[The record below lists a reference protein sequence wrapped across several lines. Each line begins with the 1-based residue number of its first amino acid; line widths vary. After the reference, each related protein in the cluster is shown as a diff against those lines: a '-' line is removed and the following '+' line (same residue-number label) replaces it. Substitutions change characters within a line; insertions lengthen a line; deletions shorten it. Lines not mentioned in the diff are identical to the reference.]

1 MKAEGQRNISLLFN
15 RTSRRFFR
23 GMLVDP
29 LSISFVGLTTIFV
42 FLFYTTNFRQ
52 ELENFFHDVRLRLM
66 PESSLS
72 SHVSVVTIDN
82 VSISKLERDSLR
94 LRVDANKQP
103 YLNLRTLTQTA
114 GILANTEASAIV
126 LLMPEHAFPPD
137 DPDMAELRDIIKF
150 DPRFVVG
157 TTGYHQTIPNLKSLP
172 SNFSGISSQTA
183 AAETFR
189 SRSNAIIRQMP
200 YLSYLGL
207 HQTVNLAPKIAS
219 MTNPNFAL
227 KSGNYLI
234 KFNSPKTYR
243 VTKIEDL
250 VNTPEKTM
258 GRFKDNVVV
267 VGYSVPRSIGVQ
279 TTEQSFANTPLT
291 GYAPTNVNGISTTFL
306 IANAIDNLV
315 KGESLSLAPVWL
327 TILQTTIIALTCALS
342 WEFGGFAAWIVTALV
357 WCLLLAIHAALYRWA
372 SLSIPLADTFLAT
385 ALISLFAAS
394 RKLKLDLKAL
404 AEQKV
409 STQIKSELARFQ
421 SHFLSGFATWV
432 SATTET
438 ISNLVTSVQKNES
451 TSDQDKAIYDR
462 LYLAASDLNE
472 YLAGINQL
480 SQADESLS
488 TSMKLD
494 LFEVKNT
501 VNSVLRRFEAK
512 SQMRGIR
519 FDVRIDDNLAMMKSN
534 QQIID
539 SILFNFISNAVKYA
553 NPNST
558 VDIRVQLVDRR
569 EVIFSVSDEGPGI
582 PPHLQNRVFERFY
595 RINDERLYSAK
606 GTGVGL
612 YLCRFFA
619 ESLGGRVDLTSS
631 VNSGSE
637 FRAIIPWLE

>member
-1 MKAEGQRNISLLFN
+1 MSLLFN
-15 RTSRRFFR
+15 RPTRHILR
-23 GMLVDP
+23 GMPADP
-29 LSISFVGLTTIFV
+29 LTISFVGLFTVLV

-66 PESSLS
+66 PAASIS
-72 SHVSVVTIDN
+72 SHVSIVTIDN
-82 VSISKLERDSLR
+82 ISISKLERDSLR
-94 LRVDANKQP
+94 LRLDSNKQP
-103 YLNLRTLTQTA
+103 YLRLRTLTQAT
-114 GILANTEASAIV
+114 GVLANTEASAIV

-137 DPDMAELRDIIKF
+137 DPDMAELRDIIKY

-172 SNFSGISSQTA
+172 TIFSGISSQIS

-234 KFNSPKTYR
+234 KFNSPETYR
-243 VTKIEDL
+243 TTKIEDL
-250 VNTPEKTM
+250 INAPDKIM
-258 GRFKDNVVV
+258 GRFKDAVVI
-267 VGYSVPRSIGVQ
+267 VGYSVPRSIGIQ

-291 GYAPTNVNGISTTFL
+291 GYAPTNMNGISTTFL

-315 KGESLSLAPVWL
+315 KGESLLLAPVWL
-327 TILQTTIIALTCALS
+327 TILQTTIVALTCSLS
-342 WEFGGFAAWIVTALV
+342 WEFGGLAAWIVTALV
-357 WCLLLAIHAALYRWA
+357 WFLLLIIHAALYRWA
-372 SLSIPLADTFLAT
+372 NLSIPLADTFLAT

-394 RKLKLDLKAL
+394 RRLKLDLKAL

-438 ISNLVTSVQKNES
+438 ISNLVTSAQKNET
-451 TSDQDKAIYDR
+451 TSHQDKTIYDR

-488 TSMKLD
+488 SSMKLD
-494 LFEVKNT
+494 SFDVPST
-501 VNSVLRRFEAK
+501 IQSVLRRFEAK

-519 FDVRIDDNLAMMKSN
+519 FDVSIDDNLTTMKSN

-539 SILFNFISNAVKYA
+539 SILFNFVSNAVKYA

-558 VDIRVQLVDRR
+558 VDIRVQLIDRR

-582 PPHLQNRVFERFY
+582 PQHLQDRVFERFY

-631 VNSGSE
+631 VNIGSE
-637 FRAIIPWLE
+637 FKAVIPWRE